1 MMRSVKSTPKLSR
14 DTGHTDRHTF
24 GKLEYRYVRVGCE
37 VRLCDPRV
45 SWLPPV
51 SFYRYDKGVKP
62 QTACPCARSQRG
74 SAARAAVPIANMIA
88 GIEGGPRHKKHGFLA
103 KNGRSRVRV
112 KIMFTPPLSEKF
124 LAGVDTSGAFT
135 YSLSD

>member
-1 MMRSVKSTPKLSR
+1 MRSVKSTPKLSR

-74 SAARAAVPIANMIA
+74 SAARAAVPIAKHDC
-88 GIEGGPRHKKHGFLA
+88 ELGGPRQKAWFSCKKWTIARACKDH
-103 KNGRSRVRV
+103 VY
-112 KIMFTPPLSEKF
+112 PPTE
-124 LAGVDTSGAFT
+124 
-135 YSLSD
+135 

>member
-1 MMRSVKSTPKLSR
+1 MRSVKSTPKLSR

-37 VRLCDPRV
+37 VRLCDPGV

-74 SAARAAVPIANMIA
+74 SAARAAVPIANMILDCRNWA
-88 GIEGGPRHKKHGFLA
+88 VHAIKSMVFLQKMDDRA
-103 KNGRSRVRV
+103 CV
-112 KIMFTPPLSEKF
+112 
-124 LAGVDTSGAFT
+124 
-135 YSLSD
+135 